1 VSTAHTEF
9 LDYVLPHVPGC
20 TPEMALL
27 EIKNTII
34 DFCEKSLILQVD
46 HDPVNAIAGIM
57 DYDLEPP
64 KDYLVTKIMK
74 VWYKGQELDGES
86 PDEIKTPSVY
96 NQNSGYVVN
105 RGDPRLY
112 LQKDAR
118 SFSVYPIPVETAAR
132 SLTLRV
138 ALKPT
143 RSAQTI
149 DDLIFEEYA
158 EIIGHGAITRLAL
171 SPGKPYT
178 EPRLAAARNGLY
190 VAGLNVARDRAQKG
204 YVRQSKHVK
213 MRRI

>member
-1 VSTAHTEF
+1 MTAHVAF

-34 DFCEKSLILQVD
+34 DFCEKSLILQQD
-46 HDPVNAIAGIM
+46 HDPVTATKDVI

-64 KDYLVTKIMK
+64 TGYLVVKIMNA
-74 VWYKGQELDGES
+74 WYKGQKLDPMS
-86 PDEIKTPSVY
+86 PDQIETPSVY
-96 NQNSGYVVN
+96 NQQSGYLVN
-105 RGDPRLY
+105 KGDPRFY

-118 SFSVYPIPVETAAR
+118 TFSLYPIPGETVPLSVTMR
-132 SLTLRV
+132 I

-143 RSAQTI
+143 RTLASI
-149 DDLIFEEYA
+149 EDVIFDDYA
-158 EIIGHGAITRLAL
+158 EIIGHGAVSRLAL

-178 EPRLAAARNGLY
+178 NRQLAADRQSLY
-190 VAGLNVARDRAQKG
+190 IAGLNVARDRAQKG
-204 YVRQSKHVK
+204 YVRSSKHVR

>member
-1 VSTAHTEF
+1 MTNHSAF
-9 LDYVLPHVPGC
+9 LDNVLPHVPGC

-46 HDPVNAIAGIM
+46 HDPVTAVKGIM

-74 VWYKGQELDGES
+74 AWYKGQELDPES

-105 RGDPRLY
+105 RGDPRLL

-118 SFSVYPIPVETAAR
+118 TFSVYPIPDETVKL

-149 DDLIFEEYA
+149 DDLIYEEYA

-171 SPGKPYT
+171 SPGKPYSNAQ
-178 EPRLAAARNGLY
+178 LAAARNSLY
-190 VAGLNVARDRAQKG
+190 LAGLNVARDRALKG

>member
-1 VSTAHTEF
+1 
-9 LDYVLPHVPGC
+9 
-20 TPEMALL
+20 MALL

-46 HDPVNAIAGIM
+46 HEPVTAVVGVM

-64 KDYLVTKIMK
+64 TGYLVTKIMK
-74 VWYKGQELDGES
+74 AWYKGVLLDGES

-96 NQNSGYVVN
+96 NQSSGYVVDK
-105 RGDPRLY
+105 GDPRIY

-118 SFSVYPIPVETAAR
+118 TFSVYPIPAETASL

-178 EPRLAAARNGLY
+178 NPQIAAARNSLY
-190 VAGLNVARDRAQKG
+190 TAGLNVARDRAQKG

>member
-1 VSTAHTEF
+1 MSTAHTAF

-20 TPEMALL
+20 TNEMALL

-34 DFCEKSLILQVD
+34 DFCEKSLILQTD
-46 HDPVNAIAGIM
+46 HDPVSAVSGIM

-64 KDYLVTKIMK
+64 RDYLVTKIMK
-74 VWYKGQELDGES
+74 AWYKGQELDMES

-96 NQNSGYVVN
+96 NQNSGYLVN
-105 RGDPRLY
+105 RGDPRYL

-118 SFSVYPIPVETAAR
+118 TFSVYPIPAESVKL

-143 RSAQTI
+143 RSATTI

-158 EIIGHGAITRLAL
+158 ETIGHGAISRLAL
-171 SPGKPYT
+171 SADKPYSDT
-178 EPRLAAARNGLY
+178 KLATARNALY
-190 VAGLNVARDRAQKG
+190 ITGLNLARDRAQRG